1 MSTRN
6 LITYLFTLLPAGA
19 LCLVLAA
26 EKPALAAAAAPASA
40 ERVLLKMIEAVKAQ
54 SYEDFLTDADAQL
67 KSQFSRQQFEGTCG
81 LYTAPLRKGY
91 RLEYLG
97 QLRQRG
103 GFVYLW
109 KISVAD
115 GQDESLI
122 RLVMK
127 DGKVSSFG
135 VH

>member
-1 MSTRN
+1 MSARN
-6 LITYLFTLLPAGA
+6 LFTLGA
-19 LCLVLAA
+19 AVAICLVLAA
-26 EKPALAAAAAPASA
+26 QKPALATPAAPAGA
-40 ERVLLKMIEAVKAQ
+40 ERVLVKMIEAVKAQ

-67 KSQFSRQQFEGTCG
+67 KSNLSRQQFEGICG

-103 GFVYLW
+103 AFVYLW
-109 KISVAD
+109 KITVVD
-115 GQDESLI
+115 GQDETLI
-122 RLVMK
+122 RFVMK
-127 DGKVSSFG
+127 DGKVSGFW

>member
-6 LITYLFTLLPAGA
+6 PITHLAAAA
-19 LCLVLAA
+19 LCLVLVK
-26 EKPALAAAAAPASA
+26 ESSALAATSAPAAA
-40 ERVLLKMIEAVKAQ
+40 ERVLAKMIEAVKAQ
-54 SYEDFLTDADAQL
+54 SYDDFLADADAKL
-67 KSQFSRQQFEGTCG
+67 KSQFSRQQFEGICG

-97 QLRQRG
+97 QLRQREA
-103 GFVYLW
+103 FVYLW
-109 KISVAD
+109 KVSVVD

-127 DGKVSSFG
+127 DGKASGIWVQ
-135 VH
+135 

>member
-1 MSTRN
+1 MSTRS
-6 LITYLFTLLPAGA
+6 LLTSFVAGA

-26 EKPALAAAAAPASA
+26 EKTTWAAPAA
-40 ERVLLKMIEAVKAQ
+40 PTGPEHVLIKMIEAVKAQ
-54 SYEDFLTDADAQL
+54 AYEDFLADTDAQL
-67 KSQFSRQQFEGTCG
+67 KSQFSRQQFEGICG

-103 GFVYLW
+103 AFVYLW
-109 KISVAD
+109 KISVGD
-115 GQDESLI
+115 GPDETLL
-122 RLVMK
+122 RLVIK
-127 DGKVSSFG
+127 DGKASGFS

>member
-6 LITYLFTLLPAGA
+6 PITYLAAAT
-19 LCLVLAA
+19 LCLALAA
-26 EKPALAAAAAPASA
+26 ESSALAAPAAPAA
-40 ERVLLKMIEAVKAQ
+40 VERVLLKMIEAVKAQ
-54 SYEDFLTDADAQL
+54 SYDDFLTDADAKL
-67 KSQFSRQQFEGTCG
+67 KSQFSRQQFEGICG

-103 GFVYLW
+103 AFVYLW
-109 KISVAD
+109 KVSVVD

-122 RLVMK
+122 RLVIK
-127 DGKVSSFG
+127 DGMASGIWVQ
-135 VH
+135 

>member
-6 LITYLFTLLPAGA
+6 LFTSLAVGTILLA
-19 LCLVLAA
+19 LGTA
-26 EKPALAAAAAPASA
+26 KPALASPAAPAGP
-40 ERVLLKMIEAVKAQ
+40 ERALVKMIEAVKAT
-54 SYEDFLTDADAQL
+54 SYEEFLTDADAQF
-67 KSQFSRQQFEGTCG
+67 KAQFSRQQFEGTCG

-109 KISVAD
+109 KISVVD
-115 GQDESLI
+115 GQDETLL

-127 DGKVSSFG
+127 DGKISGFG